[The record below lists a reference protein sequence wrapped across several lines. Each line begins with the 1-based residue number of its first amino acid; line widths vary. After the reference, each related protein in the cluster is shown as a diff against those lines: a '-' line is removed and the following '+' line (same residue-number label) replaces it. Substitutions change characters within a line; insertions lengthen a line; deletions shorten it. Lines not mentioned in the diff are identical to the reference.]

1 MQLLL
6 RPSSG
11 NVPDIP
17 TAELRPDVSGYGIRG
32 SPTIGEASNPT
43 RIGRKSV
50 VERLGMGVAILQVEG
65 WNTNG
70 KASGA
75 AAAVPSQ
82 ASKVQ
87 SASCRL

>member
-1 MQLLL
+1 MLLLL

-11 NVPDIP
+11 NAPDIP
-17 TAELRPDVSGYGIRG
+17 TAELRPDVSGYGFRG

-50 VERLGMGVAILQVEG
+50 VERMGMGVAILQVEE
-65 WNTNG
+65 WNGGGLAGVPST
-70 KASGA
+70 
-75 AAAVPSQ
+75 AAVP
-82 ASKVQ
+82 SKVQ

>member
-1 MQLLL
+1 MLLSL

-11 NVPDIP
+11 NAPDIP
-17 TAELRPDVSGYGIRG
+17 TADLRPDVSGYGIRG

-50 VERLGMGVAILQVEG
+50 VERMGMGVAILQVEE
-65 WNTNG
+65 W
-70 KASGA
+70 KAGGGLPSSSS
-75 AAAVPSQ
+75 AAVPSQ
-82 ASKVQ
+82 VQ